1 MYRDCNINLL
11 FFMSKN
17 MIVLDVFGERF
28 LMGKNF
34 HNLKIEKFTRINF
47 REFSSGQADIL
58 RPHSCM
64 VAYNTQIDG
73 SATKFQCDAQPR

>member
-17 MIVLDVFGERF
+17 AIVLDVFGERF
-28 LMGKNF
+28 LMVKNF

-47 REFSSGQADIL
+47 RKFSSGQADIL

-64 VAYNTQIDG
+64 VAYNT
-73 SATKFQCDAQPR
+73 